1 MTIVNP
7 PIAVRA
13 KDVPD
18 RIVASVYPREFVDRF
33 KGRSK
38 KQLGNMFGLSNFG
51 VNLTTLQPGAISS
64 LRHVHK
70 TQDEFVYILE
80 GEATLRTNSGK
91 TTLLSGM
98 CAGFKANNGDAHQ
111 ISNESDRPV
120 VYLEI
125 GDRSPGDSASYP
137 DDDIQAVL
145 NSNGQWEFTHKD
157 GSMYD

>member
-1 MTIVNP
+1 MTIDSP
-7 PIAVRA
+7 PIAVNA
-13 KDVPD
+13 KDVPN
-18 RIVASVYPREFVDRF
+18 RIVASVYPKVFVSKF
-33 KGRSK
+33 EGRSK
-38 KQLGNMFGLSNFG
+38 KQLGNLFGLSNFG

-80 GEATLRTNSGK
+80 GVATLLTNAGK
-91 TTLLSGM
+91 TKLSPGM

-111 ISNESDRPV
+111 LINESDGPV
-120 VYLEI
+120 TYLEI
-125 GDRSPGDSASYP
+125 GDRSPGDAASYP

-157 GSMYD
+157 GSKYD